1 MKNYIVLFLCIM
13 FVTPTST
20 RSQSPDVVAALQP
33 IQNLLKAMLKQESM
47 DFNVYEKMEN
57 YQKSLNAVYQVTEAI
72 EGMQTY
78 IEIIKLLEEFA
89 CSIRGLDEL
98 LNKPNFD
105 IPFNSN
111 DSSAESCMFKFKY
124 QNVLTSFSLANDMVG
139 MIVSPLQLTVG
150 ERMSVME
157 SGFNELNKAF
167 SLVQELRRD
176 IIYYNL

>member
-1 MKNYIVLFLCIM
+1 MRKYVVVLLFIA
-13 FVTPTST
+13 FVVPTNS

-33 IQNLLKAMLKQESM
+33 IQSLLKAILKQDSM
-47 DFNVYEKMEN
+47 DFNVYEKMEG

-98 LNKPNFD
+98 LNNPHLK
-105 IPFNSN
+105 IPFNFN
-111 DSSAESCMFKFKY
+111 ESSAESCMFRFKY

-150 ERMSVME
+150 ERMNVMG
-157 SGFNELNKAF
+157 SGFDELNKAYD
-167 SLVQELRRD
+167 LVQELKRD